1 MKNFKLDYNIPED
14 MIGNSKRVTVKY
26 SDDQDINEPIIYT
39 HYNNEYILKGYI
51 SGKVEVNPKYR
62 NLIDKEKLITIV
74 EVIKGFASSV
84 EENNIRFCTLKVSLM
99 FAYTSLIC
107 EDVEYYET
115 HKNDPKFIKRVEE
128 LKNERNSNN
137 R

>member
-1 MKNFKLDYNIPED
+1 MKSFKLDNNVLED
-14 MIGNSKRVTVKY
+14 MKGNSKRVIVKY
-26 SDDQDINEPIIYT
+26 SDNQDINEPIIYT

-51 SGKVEVNPKYR
+51 NGKVDVNQKYR
-62 NLIDKEKLITIV
+62 NLIDKERLITIV
-74 EVIKGFASSV
+74 EVIKGFARSMD
-84 EENNIRFCTLKVSLM
+84 ENDIRFCTLKMSLM

>member
-62 NLIDKEKLITIV
+62 NLIDKKKLITIV
-74 EVIKGFASSV
+74 EVIKGFASSL

-99 FAYTSLIC
+99 FAYTSLIY

-115 HKNDPKFIKRVEE
+115 HKNYPKFIKRVEE

>member
-1 MKNFKLDYNIPED
+1 MKNVRLEYDVPE
-14 MIGNSKRVTVKY
+14 
-26 SDDQDINEPIIYT
+26 
-39 HYNNEYILKGYI
+39 
-51 SGKVEVNPKYR
+51 
-62 NLIDKEKLITIV
+62 
-74 EVIKGFASSV
+74 
-84 EENNIRFCTLKVSLM
+84 KVSLM
-99 FAYTSLIC
+99 FAYTSLIY